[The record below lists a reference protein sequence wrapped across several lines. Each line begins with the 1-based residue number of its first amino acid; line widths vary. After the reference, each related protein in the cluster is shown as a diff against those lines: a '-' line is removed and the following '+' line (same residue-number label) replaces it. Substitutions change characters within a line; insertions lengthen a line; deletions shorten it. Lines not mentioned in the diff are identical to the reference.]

1 MYSTL
6 YFSMSIEAMTLG
18 EICDAHIGSEF
29 AYDFQ
34 RIRSFSGYLAIGLN
48 LLDN

>member
-1 MYSTL
+1 
-6 YFSMSIEAMTLG
+6 MTLG
-18 EICDAHIGSEF
+18 EICDAQISSEF

-34 RIRSFSGYLAIGLN
+34 RIRSVSGYLAISLN